1 MTLSIYT
8 VIGLL
13 GVLLTCAILG
23 YGTNN
28 VLASS
33 LITQQSSSSLESE
46 HHSSNKDTTIIQQ
59 SSGQLNSVSS
69 SLSIGENIGDQIIS
83 STNEIVSNVLNET
96 SVEIDRQSSGK
107 IASSRLNLTS
117 GDVEAILFGNWSLN
131 STSGFVTNFIYE
143 PSNGTGPITYGMSG
157 FERQAINRINDD
169 LVMAGTIDI
178 VSNNGSVLQDAPV
191 TIMIQNGILVVGFEE
206 GTQAANLFGGMPI
219 IGFEQ

>member
-8 VIGLL
+8 VVGLL
-13 GVLLTCAILG
+13 GVLLTCAIVG

-28 VLASS
+28 VIASS
-33 LITQQSSSSLESE
+33 VIAQQSSSLVSE
-46 HHSSNKDTTIIQQ
+46 HHSNNEDTTIVQQ
-59 SSGQLNSVSS
+59 SSGQLDSVSS
-69 SLSIGENIGDQIIS
+69 SVSIGESISDQIIS
-83 STNEIVSNVLNET
+83 STNEIVSNVVNET

-117 GDVEAILFGNWSLN
+117 GDVEAILFGNWSLDSN
-131 STSGFVTNFIYE
+131 SGFVANFIYE
-143 PSNGTGPITYGMSG
+143 PSNGTDPITYGMSG

-169 LVMAGTIDI
+169 LAMAGTIDI
-178 VSNNGSVLQDAPV
+178 VSNNGNVLQDALV
-191 TIMIQNGILVVGFEE
+191 TIMIQNGILVVGFDE

>member
-69 SLSIGENIGDQIIS
+69 LSIGENIGDQIIS
-83 STNEIVSNVLNET
+83 STNEIVSNVINET

-206 GTQAANLFGGMPI
+206 GTQASNLFGGMPI

>member
-8 VIGLL
+8 VVGLL
-13 GVLLTCAILG
+13 GVLLTCAIVG

-28 VLASS
+28 VIASS
-33 LITQQSSSSLESE
+33 VIAQQSSSLVSE
-46 HHSSNKDTTIIQQ
+46 HHSNNKDTTIVQQ
-59 SSGQLNSVSS
+59 SSGQLDSVSS
-69 SLSIGENIGDQIIS
+69 SVSIGESISDQIIS
-83 STNEIVSNVLNET
+83 STNEIVSNVINET

-117 GDVEAILFGNWSLN
+117 GDVEAILFGNWSLD
-131 STSGFVTNFIYE
+131 STSGFVANFIYE

-169 LVMAGTIDI
+169 LAMAGTIDI
-178 VSNNGSVLQDAPV
+178 VSNNGNVLQDAPV
-191 TIMIQNGILVVGFEE
+191 TIMIQNGILVVGFDE

>member
-8 VIGLL
+8 VVGLL

-28 VLASS
+28 VIASS
-33 LITQQSSSSLESE
+33 VIAQQSSSLVSE
-46 HHSSNKDTTIIQQ
+46 HHSNNKDTTIVQQ
-59 SSGQLNSVSS
+59 SSGQLDSVSS
-69 SLSIGENIGDQIIS
+69 SVSIGESISDQIIS
-83 STNEIVSNVLNET
+83 STNEIVSNVINET

-117 GDVEAILFGNWSLN
+117 GDVEAILFGNWSLD
-131 STSGFVTNFIYE
+131 STSGFVANFIYE

-169 LVMAGTIDI
+169 LAMAGTIDI
-178 VSNNGSVLQDAPV
+178 VSNNGNVLQDAPV
-191 TIMIQNGILVVGFEE
+191 TIMIQNGILVVGFDE